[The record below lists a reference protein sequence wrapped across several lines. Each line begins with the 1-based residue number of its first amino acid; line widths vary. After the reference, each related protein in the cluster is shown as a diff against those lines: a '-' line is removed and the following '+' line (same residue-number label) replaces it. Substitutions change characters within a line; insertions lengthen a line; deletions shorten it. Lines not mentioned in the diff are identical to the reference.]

1 MTDWICNHFY
11 NWLCGLFFALI
22 GYFTEIQGAIHVM
35 WAALLFDLIAGLA
48 NSLIT
53 KKERFSMTKFF
64 VAIVRAIGASV
75 LVALLYAM
83 DKEMN
88 QKIAASYNI
97 AAWLISGFYVWSA
110 SENMDQL
117 TGGRIFGILKGFV
130 GKKIEKDTGINLND
144 DTMKN
149 VVKTL
154 IVALLLLVGCKSSSK
169 LTESTAKTS
178 NEQTE
183 VNTSITEEKD
193 LNVQKAVSTDMETT
207 TEETITEFYA
217 PPSTGSGDGAI
228 TGSVDKGPIK
238 AIRTIKTTTKKKDA
252 DNSTITDKGQKQ
264 ENENQVRSSKSE
276 VRSEKKEVIRKG
288 IAQWKVIVACIS
300 LLAGG
305 VLYVLI
311 RKKIIEI
318 PFLTKL
324 LKWLKLLF

>member
-1 MTDWICNHFY
+1 
-11 NWLCGLFFALI
+11 LFFALI

-48 NSLIT
+48 NSMIT
-53 KKERFSMTKFF
+53 KKERFSMPKFF

-75 LVALLYAM
+75 LVAILYAM

-117 TGGRIFGILKGFV
+117 TGGRIFGILKGFL
-130 GKKIEKDTGINLND
+130 GKKIEKDTGIDLND

-169 LTESTAKTS
+169 LTESTVTTS
-178 NEQTE
+178 NERTE
-183 VNTSITEEKD
+183 VNTSVVEKKD
-193 LNVQKAVSTDMETT
+193 LAVQKAVSTDMETT

-217 PPSTGSGDGAI
+217 PASTSSPTGSV
-228 TGSVDKGPIK
+228 TGYVDKGPVK
-238 AIRTIKTTTKKKDA
+238 AIRILKTTTKKKDA
-252 DNSTITDKGQKQ
+252 DNSTITDKGQNQ
-264 ENENQVRSSKSE
+264 ENTQQKKEGETETKSQKSE
-276 VRSEKKEVIRKG
+276 VKSQKFGLAWWKIG
-288 IAQWKVIVACIS
+288 IGIG
-300 LLAGG
+300 LALV
-305 VLYVLI
+305 VLYFLV
-311 RKKIIEI
+311 KKNIIHV
-318 PFLTKL
+318 PFLTNL
-324 LKWLKLLF
+324 LKWLKL

>member
-130 GKKIEKDTGINLND
+130 SKKIEKDTGINLND

-154 IVALLLLVGCKSSSK
+154 IVALLLLTGCKSSSK
-169 LTESTAKTS
+169 LTESKVTTS
-178 NEQTE
+178 NERTE
-183 VNTSITEEKD
+183 VNTSVVEKKD

-217 PPSTGSGDGAI
+217 PPSTGSTSSPTGA
-228 TGSVDKGPIK
+228 IK
-238 AIRTIKTTTKKKDA
+238 AIRTVKTTTKKKDA

-264 ENENQVRSSKSE
+264 ENSQQ
-276 VRSEKKEVIRKG
+276 KKEGETEVKSRKQEVVKKG
-288 IAQWKVIVACIS
+288 IAQWKVIVACIA

-311 RKKIIEI
+311 RKKVIEI
-318 PFLTKL
+318 PLLTKL
-324 LKWLKLLF
+324 LKWLKSLF